1 MEVEYSDKPEWGPL
15 TVEHMQ
21 SQMLVNG
28 LLLALAFV
36 VWLVELFLGS
46 AQYDIAMRWL
56 DMIA

>member
-15 TVEHMQ
+15 IVEHLQ
-21 SQMLVNG
+21 SQMLLHG

-36 VWLVELFLGS
+36 VWLVELFVAS